1 MGISLGE
8 LAEGRP
14 IWAVAPGLKFAN
26 HAHHET
32 FASPRAKAPFQFDL
46 ERGQCRTSATLHDK
60 PIDVHRNSGRNAAT
74 IPFVVVVQSAAFDK
88 RKRRIVVPLVAAD
101 RVRPPPSAV
110 NPVFS
115 VMGLEVT
122 LNPLEIAS
130 VAVESLGEP
139 VGTLVDAGDAIVAAL
154 AEVFSRAWG

>member
-1 MGISLGE
+1 MS
-8 LAEGRP
+8 
-14 IWAVAPGLKFAN
+14 
-26 HAHHET
+26 
-32 FASPRAKAPFQFDL
+32 QF
-46 ERGQCRTSATLHDK
+46 
-60 PIDVHRNSGRNAAT
+60 DVHRNSGRNAAT

-101 RVRPPPSAV
+101 RVRLPPSAV

-139 VGTLVDAGDAIVAAL
+139 VGTLADAGDAIAAAL
-154 AEVFSRAWG
+154 AEVLSRAWG